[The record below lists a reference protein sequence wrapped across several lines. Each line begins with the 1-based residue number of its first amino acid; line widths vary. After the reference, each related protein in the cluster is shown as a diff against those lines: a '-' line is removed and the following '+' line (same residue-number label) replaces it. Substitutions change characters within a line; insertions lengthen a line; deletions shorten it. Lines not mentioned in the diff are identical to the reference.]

1 MKVIR
6 IQIQSLQ
13 KGTNCPFL
21 LASTLYLGRKGQIL
35 KGKLHLYYKNYFLVV
50 FRSLNFLNFG
60 NFCHKIAI
68 FSQIQK
74 IRHMGLLYTQY

>member
-1 MKVIR
+1 MGRLTIERGERIIQRTVGMKVIR

-35 KGKLHLYYKNYFLVV
+35 KGKLHLCILQKL
-50 FRSLNFLNFG
+50 L
-60 NFCHKIAI
+60 
-68 FSQIQK
+68 FS
-74 IRHMGLLYTQY
+74 GF